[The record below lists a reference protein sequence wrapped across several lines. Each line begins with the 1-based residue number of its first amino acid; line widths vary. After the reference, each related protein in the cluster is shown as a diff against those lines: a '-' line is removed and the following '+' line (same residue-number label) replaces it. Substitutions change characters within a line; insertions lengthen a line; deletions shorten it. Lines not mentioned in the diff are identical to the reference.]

1 MSSQCNECAQGCFDN
16 EAKCM
21 ETCPRD
27 GPDATPCDQFCFTQ
41 KNYCILDDC
50 IAQGQCCDEICTPPP
65 NFNPP
70 QTPCQLCRDAMTA
83 DWVSCYHECEGDQ
96 NCVIE
101 CAYNASEAELAC
113 FFQNGQCCDET
124 PGCGIPGGYNRAK
137 RRQIVSQA
145 NSTFRNHAVASRVV
159 NAPPNQYRKRVLNQN
174 PGQSGRSAVQGRY
187 MMNPATRDVQRNLMF
202 ERQIINPSPYTR

>member
-83 DWVSCYHECEGDQ
+83 DWSRLPY
-96 NCVIE
+96 
-101 CAYNASEAELAC
+101 ELIAR
-113 FFQNGQCCDET
+113 
-124 PGCGIPGGYNRAK
+124 I
-137 RRQIVSQA
+137 
-145 NSTFRNHAVASRVV
+145 STRITNEVRDVNRVV
-159 NAPPNQYRKRVLNQN
+159 LDVTSKPP
-174 PGQSGRSAVQGRY
+174 G
-187 MMNPATRDVQRNLMF
+187 TI
-202 ERQIINPSPYTR
+202 EWE